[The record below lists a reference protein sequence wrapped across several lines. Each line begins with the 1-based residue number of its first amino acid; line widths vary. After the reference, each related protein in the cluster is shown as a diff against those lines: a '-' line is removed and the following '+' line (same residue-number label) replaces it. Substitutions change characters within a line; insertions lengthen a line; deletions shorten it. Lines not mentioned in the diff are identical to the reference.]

1 MRKAVALML
10 AACLTGAV
18 ASAQMKVQPQQ
29 PPQSPVTVTPGP
41 GAPLVQRNAPTQFPR
56 ISIEDAYKLYRE
68 NKAVFIDVR
77 SNEQYKLGHIEGAL
91 SIPGSQIVKRYG
103 EVTPGKTVITYCAC
117 SAEQSSGRA
126 ASTMI
131 AHGAKNILALKG
143 GWNDWKKAGYPTAT
157 GPK

>member
-1 MRKAVALML
+1 MRKTVVVLTIASLL
-10 AACLTGAV
+10 AGAV
-18 ASAQMKVQPQQ
+18 ASAQMKVQPQ
-29 PPQSPVTVTPGP
+29 PQNPVQITPGGP
-41 GAPLVQRNAPTQFPR
+41 APLVPQSAPAQFPR
-56 ISIEDAYKLYRE
+56 ISIADAYKMYKE

-77 SNEQYKLGHIEGAL
+77 SNEQYQLGHIKGAL
-91 SIPGSQIVKRYG
+91 SIPGSQLVKRYA

-131 AHGAKNILALKG
+131 AHGAKNIFALKG
-143 GWNDWKKAGYPTAT
+143 GWNDWKSAGYPTAT